1 MSDRLVRVAAI
12 ACVAIASSCG
22 GSGGGG
28 SSSSSTG
35 STGCTGACPT
45 VQASLAVSDVQ
56 RIVAQAVGEAQARNV
71 HAQIAVVD
79 RVGNVL
85 AVFQMDGAPATV
97 AISSGLG
104 VQGGLDGIPQGTIPA
119 TLAAITK
126 ALTGAYLSS
135 AGNAFSTRTASQIV
149 QEHFN
154 PGEAQQPSGPLYGV
168 QFSQLSCSDVNRNT
182 SHGSVG
188 PKRSPLGL
196 AADPGGMPLYIGGTL
211 VGGIGI
217 EADGQYG
224 IDRDIFD
231 TDTNVEELIAVA
243 GSTGYAAPTDI
254 RGDRITADGRTFRY
268 DDSESIT
275 SNPANAP
282 AFTALPGHLVAVD
295 GYTGATV
302 TAGTSFGTAASGVR
316 ADAGAFAASGGWI
329 LVDSSNASRFPPRGS
344 SDGLLSSNEVTTLMT
359 DAISIA
365 KRARGQ
371 IRRPLGSSAEVTISV
386 VDLNGDI
393 LGLVRTPDA
402 PVFGIDVA
410 VQKARSAM
418 FFSSPNAASLLAS
431 VPPAQYLSNLGS
443 ASISQYVDRTRTFL
457 TDPAALTGNIAWSA
471 RAIGNIHRPFFPDGI
486 DGTPPGSLSTPI
498 ASWSPFN
505 VGFQLDLSY
514 NQLVKGVLGDTSTGC
529 AGRLQ
534 AGAIPIAADT
544 GILQLRNG
552 AQIFPGSVPIY
563 RGNTLVGAIGV
574 SGDGVDQD
582 DMISFLGLA
591 NASKDLGTGIGN
603 APAAMRADTL
613 TPMGTRLRYAQC
625 PQSPFNDSTD
635 ENVCAGL

>member
-1 MSDRLVRVAAI
+1 MRDRLARIVSVAV
-12 ACVAIASSCG
+12 VAIASGCG
-22 GSGGGG
+22 GGGGGG
-28 SSSSSTG
+28 SASTG
-35 STGCTGACPT
+35 ATGCSGTCPA

-56 RIVAQAVGEAQARNV
+56 RIVSQAVGEAQARNV
-71 HAQIAVVD
+71 HAQVAVVD

-119 TLAAITK
+119 PLAAITK
-126 ALTGAYLSS
+126 AITGAYLSS

-154 PGEAQQPSGPLYGV
+154 PGEEQQPSGPLYGV
-168 QFSQLSCSDVNRNT
+168 QFSQLSCSDVNRNL

-196 AADPGGMPLYIGGTL
+196 AADPGGLPLYIGGTL

-231 TDTNVEELIAVA
+231 TDTSVEELIAVA
-243 GSTGYAAPTDI
+243 GSTSYAAPADI

-268 DDSESIT
+268 VDSESIV

-282 AFTALPGHLVAVD
+282 AFPSLPGHLVAVD
-295 GYTGATV
+295 GYTAATV
-302 TAGTSFGTAASGVR
+302 SAGTSFGTPASGMR
-316 ADAGAFAASGGWI
+316 ADTGTFAASSGWI
-329 LVDSSNASRFPPRGS
+329 LVDASNASRFPPRGS
-344 SDGLLSSNEVTTLMT
+344 ADGSLAPNEVTTLMS
-359 DAISIA
+359 DAIAIA
-365 KRARGQ
+365 RRARGQ
-371 IRRPLGSSAEVTISV
+371 IRRPLGSSAEVSITV

-418 FFSSPNAASLLAS
+418 FFSRPDAAALLAS
-431 VPPAQYLSNLGS
+431 APPAQYLSDLGS
-443 ASISQYVDRTRTFL
+443 ASISGYVDRMRAFL
-457 TDPAALTGNIAWSA
+457 GDPAALTGNIAWSA
-471 RAIGNIHRPFFPDGI
+471 RAIGNIHRPFYPDGI
-486 DGTPPGSLSTPI
+486 DGAPAGPLSTPI

-514 NQLVKGVLGDTSTGC
+514 NQLVKGVLGDTSPGC

-544 GILQLRNG
+544 GIPQLRNG

-563 RGNTLVGAIGV
+563 RGARLVGAIGV

-591 NASKDLGTGIGN
+591 TAAKDLGTGISN

-613 TPMGTRLRYAQC
+613 TPTGTRIRYAQC
-625 PQSPFNDSTD
+625 PQAPFNGSTD

>member
-1 MSDRLVRVAAI
+1 MLVAA
-12 ACVAIASSCG
+12 CG
-22 GSGGGG
+22 GGGG

-35 STGCTGACPT
+35 STCTSACPAA
-45 VQASLAVSDVQ
+45 QPFLAASDVQ
-56 RIVAQAVGEAQARNV
+56 RIVSQAVGEAAARNV
-71 HAQIAVVD
+71 HAQVAVVD

-85 AVFQMDGAPATV
+85 AVFRMDGAPDTV

-126 ALTGAYLSS
+126 AITGAYLSS

-168 QFSQLSCSDVNRNT
+168 QFSQLSCSDVNRNL

-196 AADPGGMPLYIGGTL
+196 AADPGGLPLYIGGTL

-243 GSTGYAAPTDI
+243 GSSGYAAPTSI
-254 RGDRITADGRTFRY
+254 RGDHITADGRTFRY
-268 DDSESIT
+268 VDSESIA

-282 AFTALPGHLVAVD
+282 PFASLPGHLVAVD
-295 GYTGATV
+295 GYAGAMV
-302 TAGTSFGTAASGVR
+302 IAGTSFGTAASGVR
-316 ADAGAFAASGGWI
+316 ADSGTFAAASGWI
-329 LVDSSNASRFPPRGS
+329 LVDSSNASRFPPRAA
-344 SDGLLSSNEVTTLMT
+344 SDGSLSAAEVTTLLN
-359 DAISIA
+359 DAIAIA
-365 KRARGQ
+365 HRARGQ
-371 IRRPLGSSAEVTISV
+371 IRIPLGSSAEVTMTV
-386 VDLNGDI
+386 VDTNGEI
-393 LGLVRTPDA
+393 LGLVRTADA
-402 PVFGIDVA
+402 PIFGIDVA
-410 VQKARSAM
+410 VQKARTAM
-418 FFSSPNAASLLAS
+418 FFSSPDAATALMAA
-431 VPPAQYLSNLGS
+431 PPAQYLSNLGS
-443 ASISQYVDRTRTFL
+443 ASIGGYVDRMRAFL
-457 TDPAALTGNIAWSA
+457 PDPAALTGNVAWSD

-486 DGTPPGSLSTPI
+486 DGTPPGALSTPI

-534 AGAIPIAADT
+534 AGATPVAADT
-544 GILQLRNG
+544 GIPRLRNG

-563 RGNTLVGAIGV
+563 RGAKLVGAIGV

-591 NASKDLGTGIGN
+591 NAAKDLGTGISN

-625 PQSPFNDSTD
+625 PQAPFNGSTD